1 MCDAVVLAA
10 DPLPNRTIDGA
21 VLPGSAQVTFVQP
34 AAPRD
39 AGERFDAAR
48 RAATEWLDA
57 AGKVVLA

>member
-10 DPLPNRTIDGA
+10 DPLPSRNIDGA

-34 AAPRD
+34 VAPRD

-48 RAATEWLDA
+48 RVASEWLDA